1 MTEIVTNNIESQPDR
16 DWEIKNLIKH
26 CLIY

>member
-16 DWEIKNLIKH
+16 GWEIKNLIKH
-26 CLIY
+26 YLIY